1 MPALLRTNRL
11 AQLAGLLAVAA
22 VIVVVAIVV
31 SSGGSKKTPP
41 PPASGGL
48 SGVAQSHA
56 LLDGIPQSGITLGSA
71 KAPVTIIEFADP
83 QCPFCRDYTLSE
95 MPAVVQKYV
104 RTGKAKMELRLL
116 TFIGPDSVTAGR
128 ALEAAGLQNRMWT
141 ATDILYHNQGAENS
155 GYVTDAFLRQVLS
168 AAGADPAKA
177 LSQAASPAVTQELGA
192 AQTAA
197 SRYGVSSTPTILV
210 GKTGGTPTKADSTAA
225 SIGALVDAALA
236 HGK

>member
-1 MPALLRTNRL
+1 MPQLLRTNRV
-11 AQLAGLLAVAA
+11 AQLAGLLALAA

-31 SSGGSKKTPP
+31 SSGGGKKAPT
-41 PPASGGL
+41 PASGGL
-48 SGVAQSHA
+48 SGVAESHA
-56 LLDGIPQSGITLGSA
+56 LLDGIRQSGITLGIA

-83 QCPFCRDYTLSE
+83 QCPFCRDYTLNE

-116 TFIGPDSVTAGR
+116 TFIGPESVTAGR

-141 ATDILYHNQGAENS
+141 ATDILYHNQGPENS
-155 GYVTDAFLRQVLS
+155 GWVTDAFLRQVLS

-177 LSQAASPAVTQELGA
+177 LSQASSSAVTQELGA